1 MMEESALKDVSSRV
15 RIFQFGSSLF
25 SENPNDIVVLLIYAN
40 DKSLNISNIISI
52 KHFLKEKLEII
63 YNLPVDIIM
72 LSESELSQL
81 TYEIESYNLLAEYN

>member
-15 RIFQFGSSLF
+15 RIFQFGSSLI
-25 SENPNDIVVLLIYAN
+25 SENPNDIDVLIIYAT

-52 KHFLKEKLEII
+52 KHFLKEKLEKI
-63 YNLPVDIIM
+63 YNLPVDIIT

>member
-1 MMEESALKDVSSRV
+1 MEESVLKDVSSRV
-15 RIFQFGSSLF
+15 RIFQFGSSLY
-25 SENPNDIVVLLIYAN
+25 SENPNDIDILIIYAN
-40 DKSLNISNIISI
+40 DNSLNISSIISI

>member
-1 MMEESALKDVSSRV
+1 MMEESALKDVNSRV

-25 SENPNDIVVLLIYAN
+25 SENPNDIDILIIYTNNKLLN
-40 DKSLNISNIISI
+40 FTSIITM
-52 KHFLKEKLEII
+52 KRFLKEKLEII

-81 TYEIESYNLLAEYN
+81 AYKIETYKLLAEYN